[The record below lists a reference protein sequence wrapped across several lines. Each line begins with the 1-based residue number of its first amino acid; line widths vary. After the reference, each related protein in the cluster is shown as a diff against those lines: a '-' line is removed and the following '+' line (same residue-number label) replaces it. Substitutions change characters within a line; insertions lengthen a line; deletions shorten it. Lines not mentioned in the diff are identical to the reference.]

1 MHASWLKEEERDRE
15 MWRSNAM
22 KGERFY
28 TTPPNRPRMW
38 HVMQAENSTQEK
50 HCWMAVQTA
59 PISVSA
65 AAKWGI
71 NYIPTKTS
79 FNASG
84 RYAQH
89 TLGRVDRP
97 IGFTLQP
104 EILFAASTHI
114 PIATIFHVVD
124 NVSARFDLLLPSAA
138 LKDWGG
144 MVDPVQ
150 FVLRYRPLIN
160 QQGVHD
166 TAFMASAPVQTSHP
180 GLTKP
185 SCAVVYT
192 QNEDPPP
199 VQPTLA
205 PARD

>member
-15 MWRSNAM
+15 RRRRQYM

-84 RYAQH
+84 GHAQH
-89 TLGRVDRP
+89 TLVRVDRP
-97 IGFTLQP
+97 FVFTL
-104 EILFAASTHI
+104 
-114 PIATIFHVVD
+114 
-124 NVSARFDLLLPSAA
+124 
-138 LKDWGG
+138 
-144 MVDPVQ
+144 
-150 FVLRYRPLIN
+150 
-160 QQGVHD
+160 
-166 TAFMASAPVQTSHP
+166 
-180 GLTKP
+180 
-185 SCAVVYT
+185 
-192 QNEDPPP
+192 
-199 VQPTLA
+199 
-205 PARD
+205 

>member
-1 MHASWLKEEERDRE
+1 MARHAGKEFH
-15 MWRSNAM
+15 A
-22 KGERFY
+22 GEALLDGCADIAF
-28 TTPPNRPRMW
+28 
-38 HVMQAENSTQEK
+38 
-50 HCWMAVQTA
+50 
-59 PISVSA
+59 ISASA